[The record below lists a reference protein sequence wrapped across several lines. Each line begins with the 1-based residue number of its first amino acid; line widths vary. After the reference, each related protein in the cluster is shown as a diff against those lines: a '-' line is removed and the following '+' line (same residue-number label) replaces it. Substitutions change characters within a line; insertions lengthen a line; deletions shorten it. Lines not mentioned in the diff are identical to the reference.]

1 MSDDRISPVFPAPLR
16 PEIESL
22 ETSKIHQVWALGFG
36 REDLIPL
43 WVGEG
48 DRPTPDFI
56 CEAAI
61 AALRD
66 GQTFYTH
73 KRGVPELR
81 QALADYTNGLY
92 GTAVA
97 AERVT
102 VTSSGMTGIM
112 LTLQTIVRPGDNV
125 AVVTPIWPNI
135 LSAVEIAGGTV
146 RSVQLEAR
154 PDGGFHFDLQ
164 RLQDAID
171 ERTRAV
177 FIASPGNPT
186 GWVMTREEQRA
197 VLDLC
202 RARRL
207 WLIADE
213 VYARFVYDGT
223 TEGRRAAPSFLEIG
237 EPEDPL
243 VVVGSFSKTWAM
255 TGWRLGWLIHPPS
268 LAENY
273 DRLIE
278 FSTSGAQAFLQQG
291 CLAAVLDGEAY
302 VADNIQRCRQGGELV
317 FQRLSAFS
325 RVRIARPQGA
335 FYAFFAVE
343 GMADSLEFAKHVLQE
358 TGVGLTPGSAFG
370 AGGEGHLRLCFASS
384 TARLS
389 EALDRLQPLLG

>member
-1 MSDDRISPVFPAPLR
+1 MSDDQISPAFPAPLR

-22 ETSKIHQVWALGFG
+22 ETSKILQVWSLGFG

-56 CEAAI
+56 CEAAV

-73 KRGVPELR
+73 KRGLPELR

-92 GTAVA
+92 GTTVAV
-97 AERVT
+97 ERLT
-102 VTSSGMTGIM
+102 VTSSGMNGIM
-112 LTLQTIVRPGDNV
+112 LTLQTIVKPGDNV
-125 AVVTPIWPNI
+125 VVVTPIWPNI
-135 LSAVEIAGGTV
+135 LSAVEIAGGLV
-146 RSVQLEAR
+146 RPVELEAR
-154 PDGGFHFDLQ
+154 PEGGFRFDLQ
-164 RLQDAID
+164 RLEDAID
-171 ERTRAV
+171 ARTCAI

-186 GWVMTREEQRA
+186 GWVMTPEEQRA

-207 WLIADE
+207 WLIADG
-213 VYARFVYDGT
+213 FIYDGMA
-223 TEGRRAAPSFLEIG
+223 EGRRAAPSFLEIS

-268 LAENY
+268 LADNF

-278 FSTSGAQAFLQQG
+278 FNTSGAQAFLQQG
-291 CLAAVLDGEAY
+291 CLAAIRDGESY
-302 VADNIQRCRQGGELV
+302 VADNVARCRQGGELV
-317 FQRLSAFS
+317 FQRLSGFS

-343 GMADSLEFAKHVLQE
+343 GMADSLDFAKQVLLE

-370 AGGEGHLRLCFASS
+370 PGGEGHLRLCFASS
-384 TARLS
+384 TERLS